1 MHGEAT
7 TKCSRI
13 TLAAVL
19 GIDCKD
25 RSGDHSEKI
34 ALLWPRQESGTS
46 LKYLRNTKSPIK
58 GASGVIEGES
68 EEKGHRESTEQV
80 ICEEPREAAIL
91 T

>member
-1 MHGEAT
+1 MISEVHHR
-7 TKCSRI
+7 KS
-13 TLAAVL
+13 LL
-19 GIDCKD
+19 GSNQ
-25 RSGDHSEKI
+25 RLLRHEKI